1 MLSLIGI
8 AAGIALLI
16 GGGTL
21 LVRGASEIATR
32 HDISPIVVGLVIVG
46 FGTSSPE
53 LVINVIGA
61 LTGETELAFGNAVG
75 SNIANL
81 GLVLGIT
88 AMVAPIAIESS
99 IVRRELPLLLL
110 ATTMI
115 TVLALDGPLE
125 GRPAVI
131 GRSDSFVLFLVFTIF
146 VYIAILDMV
155 RVQQKDALLS
165 EIAVH
170 SHVVAPSAMRAP
182 WLLVGAGLVLLYGGG
197 EVTIQSSTVFAERV
211 GIPTSIVG
219 LFVVALGTS
228 MPELVTC
235 IIAAAR
241 GEPDLALG
249 NVVGSN
255 IFNALVVLP
264 AAGMISTVSVP
275 AGGIGDL
282 AASWVLAVALIPV
295 FYLGRATLGRGMG
308 IAFLAFYF
316 IYAAFRVGTS

>member
-8 AAGIALLI
+8 AGGIALLI

-32 HDISPIVVGLVIVG
+32 HNISPIVVGLVIVG

-75 SNIANL
+75 SNITNL
-81 GLVLGIT
+81 GLVLGIS
-88 AMVAPIAIESS
+88 AIVAPIAIESS

-131 GRSDSFVLFLVFTIF
+131 GRSDSFVLLLVFTIF
-146 VYIAILDMV
+146 VYIAVLDMV

-165 EIAVH
+165 EIASH
-170 SHVVAPSAMRAP
+170 SDVVATSAARMP
-182 WLLVGAGLVLLYGGG
+182 WLLVAAGILLLYAGGD
-197 EVTIQSSTVFAERV
+197 VTIQNSTAFAERV
-211 GIPTSIVG
+211 EIPTAIVG
-219 LFVVALGTS
+219 LLVVALGTS

-264 AAGMISTVSVP
+264 AAGLISTVKVP

-282 AASWVLAVALIPV
+282 VASSVLAAALIPV
-295 FYLGRATLGRGMG
+295 FFLGRATLGRAIGV
-308 IAFLAFYF
+308 AFLAFYF
-316 IYAAFRVGTS
+316 IYAAFRLGTS

>member
-8 AAGIALLI
+8 ASGIVLLI
-16 GGGTL
+16 GGGAL

-32 HDISPIVVGLVIVG
+32 HNISPIVVGLVIVG
-46 FGTSSPE
+46 FGTTSPE
-53 LVINVIGA
+53 LVVNVIGA

-75 SNIANL
+75 SNITNL

-88 AMVAPIAIESS
+88 AIVAPIAIESS

-131 GRSDSFVLFLVFTIF
+131 GRSDSFVLFLVFTVF

-170 SHVVAPSAMRAP
+170 SDVVAPSAVRAP
-182 WLLVGAGLVLLYGGG
+182 WLLVTAGIVLLYAGG

-219 LFVVALGTS
+219 LFIVALGTS

-264 AAGMISTVSVP
+264 AAGMISTVNVP
-275 AGGIGDL
+275 AGGVGDL
-282 AASWVLAVALIPV
+282 AASWVLAAALVPV
-295 FYLGRATLGRGMG
+295 FYLGRATLGRAMG
-308 IAFLAFYF
+308 AAFLAFYVV
-316 IYAAFRVGTS
+316 YAAFRLGTA

>member
-8 AAGIALLI
+8 AGGIALLI

-21 LVRGASEIATR
+21 LVRGASEIASR
-32 HDISPIVVGLVIVG
+32 HNISPIVVGLVIVG

-53 LVINVIGA
+53 LVINVMGA

-75 SNIANL
+75 SNITNL

-88 AMVAPIAIESS
+88 AIVAPIAIESS

-131 GRSDSFVLFLVFTIF
+131 GRSDSFVLLLVFSIF
-146 VYIAILDMV
+146 IYIAVLDMV

-165 EIAVH
+165 EIATH
-170 SHVVAPSAMRAP
+170 SDVVAHSMVRMP
-182 WLLVGAGLVLLYGGG
+182 WLLVTAGIVLLYAGG

-211 GIPTSIVG
+211 GIPTAIVG
-219 LFVVALGTS
+219 LFIVALGTS

-241 GEPDLALG
+241 GESDLALG

-264 AAGMISTVSVP
+264 AAGMISTVNVP

-282 AASWVLAVALIPV
+282 AASWVLAAALIPV
-295 FYLGRATLGRGMG
+295 FYLGRAALGRAMG
-308 IAFLAFYF
+308 VAFLAFYV
-316 IYAAFRVGTS
+316 IYALFRVGTT